1 MVLVVREFV
10 RTHDPLICDPPIR
23 DPLNTYTPE
32 NFYILC
38 IATGAFSI
46 TYECGIPVNKILTL
60 RLLLMHSEAFLLILL
75 VKV

>member
-1 MVLVVREFV
+1 MVLEVGEFV
-10 RTHDPLICDPPIR
+10 RTHDPLIRDPPIR

-38 IATGAFSI
+38 IAAGAFSV

-60 RLLLMHSEAFLLILL
+60 RLFLMHSETFLLKLL
-75 VKV
+75 LKV